1 MPPGIQPHT
10 LLVFVVQLALL
21 LTAARTLGELFR
33 RLGQPPVIGEL
44 MAGVVLGPSVLGLVA
59 PDLQLALFPR
69 DPLQFQLLEV
79 IAWLGMIWLLL
90 MTGLET
96 DLEVMRNLGRAA
108 FYASLLGMVVP
119 FATAF
124 ALGWVLP
131 ERLLVASGDRVIFA
145 LFLATALSVSAIPVI
160 ARILTDLDLMRRNV
174 GVVILGA
181 GVTDDTTG
189 WLLLSVIAGVAARGE
204 LNLSSVVLAVASTVA
219 FVAIVWLIGTR
230 AVIALLQWIDDRVEL
245 RHAMISAVM
254 VIALLFGAVTESIG
268 IHAVFGAFVAG
279 IVLGRSPRLRKSTL
293 EQIEAPLLAIFAPVF
308 FAYAGL
314 KVDLAHGFELA
325 TTLAVIA
332 VACAGK
338 LVGASAGAYWAGL
351 GFWESLAIGSGMN
364 ARGAI
369 GLVIALVGLSLG
381 ILTPPM
387 YAAIV
392 LVAIFT
398 SAIAGPLLRWTTRH
412 IPVAPDEAER
422 FRRHAAREQALV
434 PAAGLKVLLPTS
446 GGQNAERAMELIA
459 PLVAG
464 DPAASVVAFHVE
476 TAPRRWFAGPRGP
489 RAPLARHLDELDRH
503 ARDAGAPALTRKT
516 DTGDPA
522 ADVILREAARSYDL
536 MVLGA
541 SEATRRHPLGGEYV
555 RAIAAATPCPL
566 LVVRSGPTER
576 HLPRR
581 AGEGTVPPRILL
593 PIRDSPYGRAAVE
606 LAMLYA
612 ARVGGAVTALHVIES
627 SFAIFG
633 RARAAEMRAETA
645 AAVEALLANV
655 RERATLADVA
665 VRTEMVEAANVERAL
680 LRAAADADLIV
691 LGAAT
696 RPHARRAFFGS
707 HVEAVLAEAPCPVAV
722 LLLPA

>member
-10 LLVFVVQLALL
+10 LLTFVLQLALL
-21 LTAARTLGELFR
+21 LTAARGLGEVFR
-33 RLGQPPVIGEL
+33 RLDQPPVIGEL
-44 MAGVVLGPSVLGLVA
+44 MAGVLLGPSVLGLLA
-59 PDLQLALFPR
+59 PDLQLAIFPR
-69 DPLQFQLLEV
+69 EALQFQLLEV
-79 IAWLGMIWLLL
+79 FAWLGMIWLLL

-96 DLEVMRNLGRAA
+96 DLAVLRNLGRAA
-108 FYASLLGMVVP
+108 FYASLLGMVIP
-119 FATAF
+119 FASAF

-131 ERLLVASGDRVIFA
+131 DRFLVAPDQRLTFA

-189 WLLLSVIAGVAARGE
+189 WLLLSIIAGVATRGE
-204 LNLSSVVLAVASTVA
+204 LNLTSVALAVASTAA
-219 FVAIVWLIGTR
+219 FVAAVYLFGTR
-230 AVIALLQWIDDRVEL
+230 IVGALLQWVDDRVEV
-245 RHAMISAVM
+245 RHAMTTAVL
-254 VIALLFGAVTESIG
+254 VIALLFGALTESIG

-279 IVLGRSPRLRKSTL
+279 LTVGRSPRLRKSTI
-293 EQIEAPLLAIFAPVF
+293 EQLEAPLMAVFAPVF

-314 KVDLAHGFELA
+314 KVDLAHGFELGP
-325 TTLAVIA
+325 TLAIVA

-338 LVGASAGAYWAGL
+338 LVGASAGAYWGGL

-381 ILTPPM
+381 ILTEPM

-392 LVAIFT
+392 IVAIFT
-398 SAIAGPLLRWTTRH
+398 SAVAGPLLRWTTRH
-412 IPVAPDEAER
+412 IPVAPDEVER
-422 FRRHAAREQALV
+422 FRRQAERDQALL
-434 PAAGLKVLLPTS
+434 PTQGLKVLLPTS
-446 GGQNAERAMELIA
+446 GGHNAERAVELIG

-464 DPAASVVAFHVE
+464 DSAASVVAFHVE
-476 TAPRRWFAGPRGP
+476 RRRRRLFGNGGR
-489 RAPLARHLDELDRH
+489 REPLVRHLDELDRL
-503 ARDAGAPALTRKT
+503 ARAAGAPALTRKT
-516 DTGDPA
+516 DRGDPA
-522 ADVILREAARSYDL
+522 AEVILREAARSYDL
-536 MVLGA
+536 LVLGA

-566 LVVRSGPTER
+566 LVVRSGPAER
-576 HLPRR
+576 HLPGRPN
-581 AGEGTVPPRILL
+581 GGTAPPRILL
-593 PIRDSPYGRAAVE
+593 PIRDSPYGRAAME
-606 LAMLYA
+606 LAILYA
-612 ARVGGAVTALHVIES
+612 SRVGGVITALHVIES

-633 RARAAEMRAETA
+633 RTRAAEARAETTA
-645 AAVEALLANV
+645 TIEALLASV
-655 RERATLADVA
+655 HARATSAGVA
-665 VRTEMVEAANVERAL
+665 IRTEMVEAANVERAL
-680 LRAAADADLIV
+680 LRAAASADLIV

-696 RPHARRAFFGS
+696 RPHARRAFFGT

>member
-10 LLVFVVQLALL
+10 LLTFILQLALL
-21 LTAARTLGELFR
+21 LTTARALGEIFR

-44 MAGVVLGPSVLGLVA
+44 TAGVLLGPSVLGLLA
-59 PDLQLALFPR
+59 PDLQLAIFPR
-69 DPLQFQLLEV
+69 DPLQFQILEI

-96 DLEVMRNLGRAA
+96 DLAVLRNLGRAA
-108 FYASLLGMVVP
+108 FYASVLGMVVP
-119 FATAF
+119 FASAF
-124 ALGWVLP
+124 ALGWMLP
-131 ERLLVASGDRVIFA
+131 DRLLMAPDHRLIFA
-145 LFLATALSVSAIPVI
+145 LFLATALSISAIPVI

-189 WLLLSVIAGVAARGE
+189 WLLLSIIAGVATRGE
-204 LNLSSVVLAVASTVA
+204 LSVTSVALAIASTAA
-219 FVAIVWLIGTR
+219 FVA
-230 AVIALLQWIDDRVEL
+230 AVYLFGARLVNALLQWIDDRVEV
-245 RHAMISAVM
+245 RHAMMTAVM
-254 VIALLFGAVTESIG
+254 VIALLFGAITESIG

-279 IVLGRSPRLRKSTL
+279 LVIGRSPRLRKTTL
-293 EQIEAPLLAIFAPVF
+293 EQIEGPLLAIFAPIF

-314 KVDLAHGFELA
+314 KVDLAHGFELG

-338 LVGASAGAYWAGL
+338 LVGAGAGAYWGGL

-364 ARGAI
+364 ARGAME
-369 GLVIALVGLSLG
+369 LVVALIGLSLG
-381 ILTPPM
+381 ILTAPM

-392 LVAIFT
+392 MVAIFT

-422 FRRHAAREQALV
+422 FRLQAEREQALL
-434 PAAGLKVLLPTS
+434 PTTGLKVLLPTS
-446 GGQNAERAMELIA
+446 GGQNAERAMELIG
-459 PLVAG
+459 PLIAG

-476 TAPRRWFAGPRGP
+476 RRRRSWFAGQR
-489 RAPLARHLDELDRH
+489 RREPLVRHLDELDRV
-503 ARDAGAPALTRKT
+503 AREVGAPALTRKT
-516 DTGDPA
+516 DSGDPA
-522 ADVILREAARSYDL
+522 AEVILREAARSYDL

-576 HLPRR
+576 HLPGR
-581 AGEGTVPPRILL
+581 ANAGNEPPRILL
-593 PIRDSPYGRAAVE
+593 PVRDSAYGRAAIE
-606 LAMLYA
+606 FTMLYA
-612 ARVGGAVTALHVIES
+612 ARVGGTVTALHVVES
-627 SFAIFG
+627 SFAFFG
-633 RARAAEMRAETA
+633 RTRAAETRAETT
-645 AAVEALLANV
+645 AAVEAMLASV
-655 RERATLADVA
+655 HQRATNAGVTI
-665 VRTEMVEAANVERAL
+665 RTEMLEAANVERAL
-680 LRAAADADLIV
+680 LRAAAEADLMV

-696 RPHARRAFFGS
+696 RPHAPRAFFGT
-707 HVEAVLAEAPCPVAV
+707 HVEAVLAQAPCPVAV